1 MPLSVVMPS
10 YARAVNEDVLIPQN
24 PFWNMGSRPSVS
36 RAAADSSNLKQ
47 ALQAASAPASAG
59 NSHCDLASQFV
70 LGLVLLVLLLM
81 HVQ

>member
-10 YARAVNEDVLIPQN
+10 YARAVNEDVLAPQN

-36 RAAADSSNLKQ
+36 RAAADSNTLKQ
-47 ALQAASAPASAG
+47 ALQTASAPAAAG
-59 NSHCDLASQFV
+59 DVHCDLASQFV

-81 HVQ
+81 HSQ